1 METRKTVPTWRL
13 IPEFIMAVLVMAFLL
28 AGPEG
33 LDTLGRRIRQ
43 FLYSQSH
50 PARSSSAAV
59 PAGSAAARASESP
72 PAVTPKANGR
82 PLPVAPAVTRT
93 VTVEPRV
100 PPAPAP
106 AMKPAVDRTRSAPPP
121 PRSRLRRPT
130 PTPVAEVA
138 PPPLSPQ
145 QYLARLIREGHQLY
159 QAGWYGPAA
168 ARFKEAARVSPGSAS
183 VQLWY
188 GRSALRMGRTAE
200 ARAALERAIA
210 LAPSSDAAREA
221 RALLERMSGT
231 E

>member
-1 METRKTVPTWRL
+1 
-13 IPEFIMAVLVMAFLL
+13 MAVLVMAFLL
-28 AGPEG
+28 AGPDG
-33 LDTLGRRIRQ
+33 LDTFSRRLRQ
-43 FLYSQSH
+43 YLDLQSH
-50 PARSSSAAV
+50 RAPSASAPV
-59 PAGSAAARASESP
+59 PAGPSAARAAESP
-72 PAVTPKANGR
+72 PAVTPKTTGR
-82 PLPVAPAVTRT
+82 PLPVVPAVTRT

-100 PPAPAP
+100 APVPAPAK
-106 AMKPAVDRTRSAPPP
+106 KPAVDRTPSAPPP
-121 PRSRLRRPT
+121 TRPRLRRPT
-130 PTPVAEVA
+130 PTPVAEVT
-138 PPPLSPQ
+138 PPSLSPQ

-168 ARFKEAARVSPGSAS
+168 ARFKEAARVSPGSAT
-183 VQLWY
+183 VQLWH

>member
-1 METRKTVPTWRL
+1 MEPRKAIPIWVL
-13 IPEFIMAVLVMAFLL
+13 ILEFIVAVLVMAFLL

-43 FLYSQSH
+43 YLYLQRQ
-50 PARSSSAAV
+50 PT
-59 PAGSAAARASESP
+59 PAGSAPVPAGPAAARAAESP
-72 PAVTPKANGR
+72 
-82 PLPVAPAVTRT
+82 PAVTRT

-100 PPAPAP
+100 QPAPAP
-106 AMKPAVDRTRSAPPP
+106 TKKPAADRTQSVLPTPPP
-121 PRSRLRRPT
+121 RRPT
-130 PTPVAEVA
+130 PTPVAEVT

-145 QYLARLIREGHQLY
+145 QYLTRLMREGHQLY

-168 ARFKEAARVSPGSAS
+168 ARFKEAARVSPGSAT

-188 GRSALRMGRTAE
+188 GRSVLRMGRTAE

-221 RALLERMSGT
+221 RALLDRMSAT